1 MERHGTRRP
10 PLPDG
15 IATERTPRIGRRCRR
30 AAGGSIERA
39 DLPIGGKT
47 VTVYVVHATKKLLER
62 LRPAVLVDPETPS
75 TTMLGGWYATVLF
88 WRPQVALLVNEAT
101 LLPVLTP
108 LAPAATLLDRFPAAL
123 AAVLAAHGVGDDVVA
138 SELVTMDRYLLAKT
152 ANRSIL
158 GVMNEFSRLA
168 DAFRDDEGA
177 IDVLDLAVRLAETP
191 CSPLY
196 KRHVS
201 PDRELAAWVRKSY
214 SGTH

>member
-1 MERHGTRRP
+1 M
-10 PLPDG
+10 
-15 IATERTPRIGRRCRR
+15 
-30 AAGGSIERA
+30 
-39 DLPIGGKT
+39 
-47 VTVYVVHATKKLLER
+47 TVYVVHATKKLLER
-62 LRPAVLVDPETPS
+62 IRPAVLVDPETPS

-123 AAVLAAHGVGDDVVA
+123 AAIMAAHGVGDDVVA
-138 SELVTMDRYLLAKT
+138 SELASMDRYQLAKT
-152 ANRSIL
+152 ANRSVL

-168 DAFRDDEGA
+168 DAFRDDGVA
-177 IDVLDLAVRLAETP
+177 VDVLDLAVRLAETP

-201 PDRELAAWVRKSY
+201 PDRELAAWVGDHTTISTLRR
-214 SGTH
+214 GAR